1 MIKNERRFIIVQVL
15 KDQVRQSIRESAL
28 KIFKESG
35 YQKASMRT
43 IAEGANMSVG
53 NLYRYYKNKD
63 ALFGEL
69 VQPMIDFFVEGQAH
83 KPKMNLDMIDVNLL
97 EHSVFVEQLIDARLD
112 FRDELFILFLRADGS
127 PFEGARQN
135 LQTFME
141 NQAMTF
147 IEENDL
153 STSKVFKGTTFIRAA
168 TSGLVESFCTILE
181 TSLTE
186 QDFLINMLEF
196 MELLVKPA
204 LRNLFAIR
212 DNQTQ
217 FRRISDEEIIRHFD
231 SHRHRRGFGSSEGV
245 GSGE

>member
-1 MIKNERRFIIVQVL
+1 MKNERRFIIVQVL
-15 KDQVRQSIRESAL
+15 KDKARQSIRESAL

-43 IAEGANMSVG
+43 IAEGAGMSVG

-69 VQPMIDFFVEGQAH
+69 VQPMIQFFIKGQQH
-83 KPKMNLDMIDVNLL
+83 QPKMNLDMIDVNLL
-97 EHSVFVEQLIDARLD
+97 EHSVFVEQLIAARLD
-112 FRDELFILFLRADGS
+112 FRDELFVLFLRADGS
-127 PFEGARQN
+127 PFEGARQT
-135 LQTFME
+135 LQGFME
-141 NQAMTF
+141 TQAIAF
-147 IEENDL
+147 LEENDF
-153 STSKVFKGTTFIRAA
+153 STKKIFKGSTFVKST
-168 TSGLVESFCTILE
+168 TSGLVEGFCTILE
-181 TSLTE
+181 ESTTE

-217 FRRISDEEIIRHFD
+217 FRRISDEEIIRHFNSH
-231 SHRHRRGFGSSEGV
+231 SHRRDFSCSESNG
-245 GSGE
+245 GD